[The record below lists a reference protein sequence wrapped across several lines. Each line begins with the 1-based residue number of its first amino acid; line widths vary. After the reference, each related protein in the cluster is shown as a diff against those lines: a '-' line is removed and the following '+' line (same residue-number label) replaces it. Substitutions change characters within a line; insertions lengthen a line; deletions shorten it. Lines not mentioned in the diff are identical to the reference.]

1 MEHQTNLMYL
11 KCLHSDGSIINIH
24 FGAYGTNV
32 TYSILNGIMQYN
44 TNEIHELS
52 FRNATNEEGSSVDS
66 IMEFLEDHIDAL
78 TFAKNQDLVFVMGS
92 EKSYKS
98 TLALFLIKAE
108 LEVIETVPGLK
119 DFVFVDKDGEFRDY
133 SPNIVLELIPELYP
147 NKETGLEYYVMPEF
161 TVLSDVKCDITA
173 AHLIQRSQTF
183 NLYLP

>member
-1 MEHQTNLMYL
+1 MVRL
-11 KCLHSDGSIINIH
+11 SISISEPYH
-24 FGAYGTNV
+24 TNV

-92 EKSYKS
+92 EKSNKS

-108 LEVIETVPGLK
+108 LEVIETVPGRK
-119 DFVFVDKDGEFRDY
+119 DFVFVDKDGAFRDY